1 MIEIVQTLENVLRLQ
16 QEFEKALFLQQ
27 VFHGSKGKQ
36 EDKADSYKVKN
47 LEHMK
52 IPLKQIKLATHDFH
66 DDFKI
71 GRGGY
76 GKVYKADLFHF
87 DVQKYYFK
95 NNIYQKASMT
105 KLLGY
110 RRRKSTVAVKRLD
123 RRYGQG
129 TAEFLQEISVLP
141 YFRHQNLI
149 MLVGFCDEDHE
160 RILVYEYAS
169 NGSIDQYISSIDSR
183 NNYAWAQYL
192 QICLDAA
199 RGLQFLHD
207 GVGEHHRIIH
217 RDIKSSNILLGQNW
231 VGKISDFGLSRIGPA
246 NLQATFVMTQVAGTL
261 EYVDPQYNKT
271 GMLTKESDVYSFGVV
286 LFEVL
291 SGRLAYFPRLKD
303 DQEYLPHTAKRCFE
317 QNKLEEL
324 INPRLK
330 NEFEKRSFIF
340 DGKTLPDSIS
350 IFAAIAYKCI
360 QGNRDD
366 RPIMS
371 NIVEE
376 LEKALRSQVQGVEA
390 LRIPLETIRF
400 ATQDFSEILEQEGY
414 VMVYKGVISH
424 SKGHKA
430 VIVKRQDHKVGS
442 YENDFY
448 KDIASLYSFS
458 QKNVIPP
465 ILGFC
470 EDASERIVVF
480 EHMVN
485 GSLKEH
491 VKNSSLTWKQRLKI
505 CIDAARGLA
514 CIHSGSDSQYSIHG
528 NIKSSSILIDN
539 DWNAV
544 ISDFIIAKGVITL
557 GYCDPLYARTG
568 ILTPKSD
575 VYSFGV
581 VLFEMLSGRLAIETV
596 KTDQQQPFH
605 GDHESEYLP
614 HTAKRC
620 FEQDKLDELI
630 NPRLKTEFEKRSFI
644 FDGKTLPDSIS
655 IFAAIAYKCLQGN
668 RDDRPTM
675 SNIVEELEK
684 ALRSQ
689 VSLRLMIN
697 NYVFFKNV
705 QGVEA
710 LRIPL
715 ETIRFATQDFSE
727 ILEQEGYVMVY
738 KGVISHSKGP
748 KAVIVKRQDHKVGS
762 YENDFYKDIASLYSF
777 SQKNVIPPILGF
789 CEDAS
794 ERIVVFEHMV
804 NGSLKEHVKNSSL
817 TWKQRLK
824 ICIDVARGLACIH
837 SGSDSQY
844 SIHGNIKSSSILID
858 NDWNAVIS
866 DFIIA
871 KGVITL
877 GYCDPLY
884 ARTGILTPKSDVYSF
899 GVVLF
904 EMLSGRLAIETVKT
918 DQQQPFHGDHESG
931 PVIFLSQ
938 LATQCFKNKRLEE
951 FIFCDIKEQID
962 ANSLAVFFMIAY
974 QCLQEETEDRPTMEE
989 VVKELE
995 KAFECLDEWE
1005 WKQKLPED
1013 YKKIISM
1020 SKFPLASIN
1029 RSKDLYSLFSSG
1041 ILLQNEK
1048 MWFSIGMNGVR
1059 NEMVSARLF
1068 SFKNVKWRSIRKSRF
1083 SKVAKI
1089 SDNLNLDIKIQIKP
1103 QLLTLDMMYGA
1114 YLVFKFCNPRKVS
1127 SQPLYVN
1134 LKYKMAGEPLNAYFA
1149 KWRDGGE
1156 RLMVELFRF
1165 WNNNETINCDILL
1178 ESFSH
1183 YYCGN
1188 WGIFVEGLEFNAIH
1202 SLEECK
1208 DNNRLNVGKNVP
1220 RILKPDLYIECL
1232 EIIKRSE
1239 NNIQNAP
1246 KEELSVLLYNG
1257 ILIDKGE
1264 KIFSLSKVNG
1274 KKCHML
1280 RAKAVIWDSSNAKCY
1295 NIKPQAQSRFEDV
1308 VEILL
1313 YHEFRIKCDIETQ
1326 LLSSDTSYA
1335 CFLVFKLS
1343 EKCHGLKCPVKA
1355 RDLLPANAKQ
1365 RTKIICFRTP
1375 SAVNLNKI
1383 KWIPE
1388 QREDGW
1394 MEVIIWETISDRNN
1408 IPMDLKLITFQG
1420 TMSGLIIS
1428 GIEFRPMACNNLARN
1443 RSGGKQEAPT
1453 GANAQSVLG
1462 APTCSRSKGRRKYDA
1477 TDPGMHLR
1485 SGRPDSG
1492 LPS

>member
-1 MIEIVQTLENVLRLQ
+1 MT
-16 QEFEKALFLQQ
+16 KQ
-27 VFHGSKGKQ
+27 VVHGSKGKQ
-36 EDKADSYKVKN
+36 DEADTYKVKN

-52 IPLKQIKLATHDFH
+52 IPLEQIKLATHDFH

-87 DVQKYYFK
+87 DVQK
-95 NNIYQKASMT
+95 
-105 KLLGY
+105 
-110 RRRKSTVAVKRLD
+110 
-123 RRYGQG
+123 
-129 TAEFLQEISVLP
+129 
-141 YFRHQNLI
+141 
-149 MLVGFCDEDHE
+149 
-160 RILVYEYAS
+160 
-169 NGSIDQYISSIDSR
+169 
-183 NNYAWAQYL
+183 
-192 QICLDAA
+192 
-199 RGLQFLHD
+199 
-207 GVGEHHRIIH
+207 
-217 RDIKSSNILLGQNW
+217 
-231 VGKISDFGLSRIGPA
+231 
-246 NLQATFVMTQVAGTL
+246 
-261 EYVDPQYNKT
+261 
-271 GMLTKESDVYSFGVV
+271 
-286 LFEVL
+286 
-291 SGRLAYFPRLKD
+291 LKD
-303 DQEYLPHTAKRCFE
+303 DQEYLPHAAKRCFK
-317 QNKLEEL
+317 QNKLDEL

-330 NEFEKRSFIF
+330 TEFEKRSFIF

-350 IFAAIAYKCI
+350 IFAAIAYKCV

-366 RPIMS
+366 RPTMS

-424 SKGHKA
+424 SKGQKA

-442 YENDFY
+442 HENDFY

-514 CIHSGSDSQYSIHG
+514 YIHSGSDSQYSIHG
-528 NIKSSSILIDN
+528 DIKSNSILIDD
-539 DWNAV
+539 DWNA
-544 ISDFIIAKGVITL
+544 
-557 GYCDPLYARTG
+557 
-568 ILTPKSD
+568 
-575 VYSFGV
+575 
-581 VLFEMLSGRLAIETV
+581 
-596 KTDQQQPFH
+596 
-605 GDHESEYLP
+605 
-614 HTAKRC
+614 
-620 FEQDKLDELI
+620 
-630 NPRLKTEFEKRSFI
+630 
-644 FDGKTLPDSIS
+644 
-655 IFAAIAYKCLQGN
+655 
-668 RDDRPTM
+668 
-675 SNIVEELEK
+675 
-684 ALRSQ
+684 
-689 VSLRLMIN
+689 
-697 NYVFFKNV
+697 
-705 QGVEA
+705 
-710 LRIPL
+710 
-715 ETIRFATQDFSE
+715 
-727 ILEQEGYVMVY
+727 
-738 KGVISHSKGP
+738 
-748 KAVIVKRQDHKVGS
+748 
-762 YENDFYKDIASLYSF
+762 
-777 SQKNVIPPILGF
+777 
-789 CEDAS
+789 
-794 ERIVVFEHMV
+794 
-804 NGSLKEHVKNSSL
+804 
-817 TWKQRLK
+817 
-824 ICIDVARGLACIH
+824 
-837 SGSDSQY
+837 
-844 SIHGNIKSSSILID
+844 
-858 NDWNAVIS
+858 
-866 DFIIA
+866 
-871 KGVITL
+871 
-877 GYCDPLY
+877 
-884 ARTGILTPKSDVYSF
+884 
-899 GVVLF
+899 
-904 EMLSGRLAIETVKT
+904 
-918 DQQQPFHGDHESG
+918 
-931 PVIFLSQ
+931 
-938 LATQCFKNKRLEE
+938 
-951 FIFCDIKEQID
+951 
-962 ANSLAVFFMIAY
+962 
-974 QCLQEETEDRPTMEE
+974 
-989 VVKELE
+989 
-995 KAFECLDEWE
+995 DEWE

-1013 YKKIISM
+1013 YNKIISM
-1020 SKFPLASIN
+1020 SEFPSASIN
-1029 RSKDLYSLFSSG
+1029 RSKDLYSLLSSG

-1048 MWFSIGMNGVR
+1048 LWFSIGMNGVR
-1059 NEMVSARLF
+1059 NEMVSAKLF

-1089 SDNLNLDIKIQIKP
+1089 SDNLNLNIKIHIKP

-1127 SQPLYVN
+1127 SQLLYVN
-1134 LKYKMAGEPLNAYFA
+1134 LKYKMAGETLNAYFA

-1156 RLMVELFRF
+1156 WLMVELFRF

-1280 RAKAVIWDSSNAKCY
+1280 RAKAVICDSSNVTCY

-1313 YHEFRIKCDIETQ
+1313 YHEFRIKCDVETQ

-1355 RDLLPANAKQ
+1355 RDLLPAYANQ

-1375 SAVNLNKI
+1375 SEANLNKI

-1428 GIEFRPMACNNLARN
+1428 GIEFRPI
-1443 RSGGKQEAPT
+1443 
-1453 GANAQSVLG
+1453 
-1462 APTCSRSKGRRKYDA
+1462 
-1477 TDPGMHLR
+1477 
-1485 SGRPDSG
+1485 
-1492 LPS
+1492 

>member
-1 MIEIVQTLENVLRLQ
+1 
-16 QEFEKALFLQQ
+16 
-27 VFHGSKGKQ
+27 
-36 EDKADSYKVKN
+36 
-47 LEHMK
+47 MK
-52 IPLKQIKLATHDFH
+52 IPLEQIKLATHDFH

-87 DVQKYYFK
+87 DVQK
-95 NNIYQKASMT
+95 
-105 KLLGY
+105 
-110 RRRKSTVAVKRLD
+110 
-123 RRYGQG
+123 
-129 TAEFLQEISVLP
+129 
-141 YFRHQNLI
+141 
-149 MLVGFCDEDHE
+149 
-160 RILVYEYAS
+160 
-169 NGSIDQYISSIDSR
+169 
-183 NNYAWAQYL
+183 
-192 QICLDAA
+192 
-199 RGLQFLHD
+199 
-207 GVGEHHRIIH
+207 
-217 RDIKSSNILLGQNW
+217 
-231 VGKISDFGLSRIGPA
+231 
-246 NLQATFVMTQVAGTL
+246 
-261 EYVDPQYNKT
+261 
-271 GMLTKESDVYSFGVV
+271 
-286 LFEVL
+286 
-291 SGRLAYFPRLKD
+291 LKG
-303 DQEYLPHTAKRCFE
+303 DQEYLPHAAKRCFK
-317 QNKLEEL
+317 QNKLDEL

-330 NEFEKRSFIF
+330 LEFEKRSFIF

-350 IFAAIAYKCI
+350 IFAAIAYKCV

-366 RPIMS
+366 RPTMS

-442 YENDFY
+442 YESDFY

-514 CIHSGSDSQYSIHG
+514 YIHSGSDSQYSIHG
-528 NIKSSSILIDN
+528 DIKSNSFLIDD
-539 DWNAV
+539 DWNA
-544 ISDFIIAKGVITL
+544 
-557 GYCDPLYARTG
+557 
-568 ILTPKSD
+568 
-575 VYSFGV
+575 
-581 VLFEMLSGRLAIETV
+581 
-596 KTDQQQPFH
+596 
-605 GDHESEYLP
+605 
-614 HTAKRC
+614 
-620 FEQDKLDELI
+620 
-630 NPRLKTEFEKRSFI
+630 
-644 FDGKTLPDSIS
+644 
-655 IFAAIAYKCLQGN
+655 
-668 RDDRPTM
+668 
-675 SNIVEELEK
+675 
-684 ALRSQ
+684 
-689 VSLRLMIN
+689 
-697 NYVFFKNV
+697 
-705 QGVEA
+705 
-710 LRIPL
+710 
-715 ETIRFATQDFSE
+715 
-727 ILEQEGYVMVY
+727 
-738 KGVISHSKGP
+738 
-748 KAVIVKRQDHKVGS
+748 
-762 YENDFYKDIASLYSF
+762 
-777 SQKNVIPPILGF
+777 
-789 CEDAS
+789 
-794 ERIVVFEHMV
+794 
-804 NGSLKEHVKNSSL
+804 
-817 TWKQRLK
+817 
-824 ICIDVARGLACIH
+824 
-837 SGSDSQY
+837 
-844 SIHGNIKSSSILID
+844 
-858 NDWNAVIS
+858 
-866 DFIIA
+866 
-871 KGVITL
+871 
-877 GYCDPLY
+877 
-884 ARTGILTPKSDVYSF
+884 
-899 GVVLF
+899 
-904 EMLSGRLAIETVKT
+904 
-918 DQQQPFHGDHESG
+918 
-931 PVIFLSQ
+931 
-938 LATQCFKNKRLEE
+938 
-951 FIFCDIKEQID
+951 
-962 ANSLAVFFMIAY
+962 
-974 QCLQEETEDRPTMEE
+974 
-989 VVKELE
+989 
-995 KAFECLDEWE
+995 DEWE

-1013 YKKIISM
+1013 YNKIISM
-1020 SKFPLASIN
+1020 SKFPSASIN

-1048 MWFSIGMNGVR
+1048 LWFSIGMNGVR
-1059 NEMVSARLF
+1059 NEMVSAKLF

-1089 SDNLNLDIKIQIKP
+1089 SDNLNLNIKIQIKP

-1134 LKYKMAGEPLNAYFA
+1134 LKYKMAGETLNAYFA

-1156 RLMVELFRF
+1156 WLMVELFRF
-1165 WNNNETINCDILL
+1165 WNNNETIYCDILL

-1280 RAKAVIWDSSNAKCY
+1280 RAKAVICNSSNVKCY

-1355 RDLLPANAKQ
+1355 RDLLPAYAKQ
-1365 RTKIICFRTP
+1365 RTKIISFRTP
-1375 SAVNLNKI
+1375 SEVNLNKI

-1428 GIEFRPMACNNLARN
+1428 GIEFRPM
-1443 RSGGKQEAPT
+1443 
-1453 GANAQSVLG
+1453 
-1462 APTCSRSKGRRKYDA
+1462 
-1477 TDPGMHLR
+1477 
-1485 SGRPDSG
+1485 
-1492 LPS
+1492 